1 MGGIAWFGI
10 PMGIAT
16 SMGLAAVALQN
27 QGLITLTPAEIS
39 AGLPAVK
46 GTSDTTTAMLM
57 ISRRRPHG
65 IFWWTRHALLA
76 LLGSHFCRLDR
87 TSCRLEYPHIR
98 HLCHLFQQEPYGE
111 ADFVDQS
118 SYYRHVLCRHGRY
131 RYRFQLYWC
140 LHGIPLRPHGRSP
153 NPLQKA

>member
-46 GTSDTTTAMLM
+46 GTYPTS
-57 ISRRRPHG
+57 I
-65 IFWWTRHALLA
+65 LA
-76 LLGSHFCRLDR
+76 H
-87 TSCRLEYPHIR
+87 
-98 HLCHLFQQEPYGE
+98 
-111 ADFVDQS
+111 
-118 SYYRHVLCRHGRY
+118 
-131 RYRFQLYWC
+131 
-140 LHGIPLRPHGRSP
+140 
-153 NPLQKA
+153 